1 MKELDAI
8 GDDADALKA
17 RFEGRAQQLA
27 DYNYSNYQKCGDAA
41 VESGA
46 AFESLDKA
54 HKACASSNLTRI
66 VRGPTGDERA
76 ENNLEPNYNRERHKA
91 HHQDFVSLL
100 TACSNFRSRARGGS

>member
-1 MKELDAI
+1 MKELSAI
-8 GDDADALKA
+8 GDDADALDE
-17 RFEGRAQQLA
+17 RFAGRAQQLA

-76 ENNLEPNYNRERHKA
+76 PNNLEPNYDGERRKA
-91 HHQDFVSLL
+91 GHQEFANLL
-100 TACSNFRSRARGGS
+100 TACSNFRPRARGGS